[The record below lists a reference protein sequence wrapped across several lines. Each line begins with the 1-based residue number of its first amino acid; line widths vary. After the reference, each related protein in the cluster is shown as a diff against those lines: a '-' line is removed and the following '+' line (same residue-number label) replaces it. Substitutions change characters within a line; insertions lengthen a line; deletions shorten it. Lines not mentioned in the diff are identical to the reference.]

1 VSYLM
6 SADPTAA
13 PPHVRLR
20 IGVTGHRVPP
30 KLPEQSET
38 PLRTQIIRIFAAFA
52 AAARNIENTYMAHVP
67 ARDAALARDFTV
79 VSSLAEGSDRIVAEA
94 GLIGSCK
101 LEVVLPLKADEYVKD
116 FETAKSREQFDALL
130 ARASQLVDL
139 DGSPAERPRAYEA
152 AGLFMLENIDVLIAI
167 WDGEVAAGIGGTA
180 QIVERA
186 IADGIM
192 VLWIEPT
199 HPHAVQISYRGPHNP
214 ALAVNADNLKET
226 FRPAD
231 EATIAQ
237 AVQEILEEVAIRQDT
252 GAAGN
257 AAGNPI
263 ASSFENSR
271 DHHFFGPGPKRLLA
285 LDGGGVRGALTVAF
299 LERIETLLTE
309 RYGKEVRLGD
319 YFDFIGGTSTGAI
332 IAGALALGY
341 RTEQVK
347 DFYVRL
353 APSAF
358 KGSRW
363 RIPVLQAKFD
373 ASGLRTQIEAVVG
386 NRVLKSADLITGYC
400 LITKRMDTGSPWII
414 ANNPRAPYW
423 KSPGHGEIGNEDY
436 PLVNLVRASTAAPHF
451 FDPELLPI
459 SRNEAQLPDAV
470 AKPLNVSPARFIYA
484 LLERV
489 GLRHPAKIDSNN
501 YGLFV
506 DGGVTPHNNP
516 SLALFQM
523 ATLKPFKI
531 EWPTGTDKLT
541 IMSVG
546 TGTYRPRLSYKNL
559 GFARFTKLALH
570 ALISMMNDAEV
581 LVMGLMQWMG
591 ECPAPWVINSEVGTL
606 ADVAPPGGKLFRFLR
621 YDVRLEKEWLAR
633 ELDVQVTDDVLERLR
648 GMDDPSMV
656 DQLYEIGRQAAEK
669 QVKPEHLF

>member
-6 SADPTAA
+6 SADPSSTPSHA
-13 PPHVRLR
+13 RLR

-30 KLPEQSET
+30 KLPEESEI
-38 PLRTQIIRIFAAFA
+38 PLREQIDRIFGAFA
-52 AAARNIENTYMAHVP
+52 SAARNVENIYMAHSS
-67 ARDAALARDFTV
+67 ARDAALAREFTV

-94 GLIGSCK
+94 GLAGGCK
-101 LEVVLPLKADEYVKD
+101 LEVVLPLKEDEYVKD
-116 FETAKSREQFDALL
+116 FETAKSRKQFDGLL
-130 ARASQLVDL
+130 VRASQVVDL
-139 DGSPAERPRAYEA
+139 NGLPAKRPQAYEA
-152 AGLFMLENIDVLIAI
+152 AGLFMLENIDVLVAI
-167 WDGEVAAGIGGTA
+167 WDGNIAAGIGGTA

-199 HPHAVQISYRGPHNP
+199 HPHTIQISYFGANKSAPP
-214 ALAVNADNLKET
+214 TSIGNLKQA

-231 EATIAQ
+231 ERSVAQ
-237 AVQEILEEVAIRQDT
+237 AVQEILEFEIRPGD
-252 GAAGN
+252 GAASSGN
-257 AAGNPI
+257 PAAAG
-263 ASSFENSR
+263 FENSR
-271 DHHFFGPGPKRLLA
+271 DHHLFGPGPKRLLA

-299 LERIETLLTE
+299 LERIESLLTE

-319 YFDFIGGTSTGAI
+319 YFDFVGGTSTGAI

-373 ASGLRTQIEAVVG
+373 ASGLRKQIEAVVG
-386 NRVLKSADLITGYC
+386 NRVLKSTELITGYC

-414 ANNPRAPYW
+414 SNNPRAPYW
-423 KSPGHGEIGNEDY
+423 KSLRHGEIGNEDY

-459 SRNEAQLPDAV
+459 SQNETQLPDAV
-470 AKPLNVSPARFIYA
+470 AKPLKMSPARAIYA
-484 LLERV
+484 LLERL

-523 ATLKPFKI
+523 TTLKPYQI
-531 EWPTGTDKLT
+531 EWPTGPDKLT

-546 TGTYRPRLSYKNL
+546 TGTYRPRLSYQNL
-559 GFARFTKLALH
+559 GFARFTKLAFH
-570 ALISMMNDAEV
+570 ALISLMNDAEV
-581 LVMGLMQWMG
+581 LVMALMQWMG

-606 ADVAPPGGKLFRFLR
+606 ADVAPPGGKMFRFLR
-621 YDVRLEKEWLAR
+621 YDVRLEKDWLAR
-633 ELDVQVTDDVLERLR
+633 ELNVTVDDDMLERLR
-648 GMDDPSMV
+648 GMDDPSLV
-656 DQLYEIGRQAAEK
+656 DKLYDIGRIAAEK
-669 QVKPEHLF
+669 QVRPEHLFS

>member
-1 VSYLM
+1 M
-6 SADPTAA
+6 SADPSAA
-13 PPHVRLR
+13 PPHARLR

-30 KLPEQSET
+30 KLPEESQG
-38 PLRTQIIRIFAAFA
+38 PLQEQIDRIFGAFTS
-52 AAARNIENTYMAHVP
+52 AARNIESAYIAYLS
-67 ARDAALARDFTV
+67 ARDAALAREFTV
-79 VSSLAEGSDRIVAEA
+79 VSSLAEGSDRIVAESGLA
-94 GLIGSCK
+94 GGCK
-101 LEVVLPLKADEYVKD
+101 LEVILPFKAAEYIKD
-116 FETAKSREQFDALL
+116 FETAKSREQFDRLL
-130 ARASQLVDL
+130 TRASQVVDL
-139 DGSPAERPRAYEA
+139 DGSPDERPHAYEA
-152 AGLFMLENIDVLIAI
+152 AGLFMLENIDVLITI

-186 IADGIM
+186 IAEGIM

-199 HPHAVQISYRGPHNP
+199 HPHTIQISYFGVHKPAPPASRGNP
-214 ALAVNADNLKET
+214 KQT

-231 EATIAQ
+231 ERTIAQ
-237 AVQEILEEVAIRQDT
+237 AVQEILEFEIKQSNGGAGT
-252 GAAGN
+252 GNRANAG
-257 AAGNPI
+257 
-263 ASSFENSR
+263 FENSR

-299 LERIETLLTE
+299 LERIESLLTE

-319 YFDFIGGTSTGAI
+319 YFDFIGGTSTGSI
-332 IAGALALGY
+332 IAGALALGF

-363 RIPVLQAKFD
+363 RIPILQAKFD

-386 NRVLKSADLITGYC
+386 NRVLKSIDLITGYC
-400 LITKRMDTGSPWII
+400 LVTKRMDTGSPWII

-423 KSPGHGEIGNEDY
+423 KSLGHGEIGNEDY

-459 SRNEAQLPDAV
+459 SQNEKQLPDAV
-470 AKPLNVSPARFIYA
+470 AKPLKISPARAIYA
-484 LLERV
+484 LLERL

-523 ATLKPFKI
+523 ATLKPYKI
-531 EWPTGTDKLT
+531 EWPTGPDKLT
-541 IMSVG
+541 IMSLG
-546 TGTYRPRLSYKNL
+546 TGTYRPRLSYQNL
-559 GFARFTKLALH
+559 GFARFTKLAFH
-570 ALISMMNDAEV
+570 ALLSLMTDTEV
-581 LVMGLMQWMG
+581 LVMALMQWMG

-606 ADVAPPGGKLFRFLR
+606 ADVAPPGGKMFRFLR

-656 DQLYEIGRQAAEK
+656 DQLYEIGRRAAEK
-669 QVKPEHLF
+669 QVKPEHLFS